1 MSVLDLRT
9 QAEAEKMAL
18 RIQAGS
24 LRARLSAR
32 NRGERFRLVLAQLSD
47 KELLAMSAEHH
58 AWQVAHVAQRVEVRT
73 ELLVTSEMRL
83 RAEKNNLR
91 RRGVNGHHS

>member
-73 ELLVTSEMRL
+73 ELIVTPAMRE
-83 RAEKNNLR
+83 AAFKKNA
-91 RRGVNGHHS
+91 RRGRFSANH